1 MASEIGCGLS
11 TANTSQNRLN
21 LHNHHEKDK
30 QQIDMTN
37 QKFIMMLAE
46 DLQVMRDTNR
56 KIVEDVEQIDSV
68 LQSTNNLV

>member
-1 MASEIGCGLS
+1 
-11 TANTSQNRLN
+11 
-21 LHNHHEKDK
+21 
-30 QQIDMTN
+30 MTN